1 MKNSVVL
8 LVVMLSGVVGTAP
21 AKTKKD
27 PVVPKL
33 FCQARF
39 VYVETADGNVLDPN
53 VVAADRDVAS
63 ALEEHLQEW
72 KRYTLVV
79 RRDEA
84 DLVWV
89 VRTGRL
95 AGVGVDTGHPT
106 DSRVTAR
113 VGEGSGPT
121 GSPNPGTNGQDP
133 GDVGSGRSMPG
144 AVSAEVG
151 DPNDL
156 LTVFEGAGDGGTL
169 HTWLWKKSEAGGLV
183 NAGMPLF
190 QQVRNAVDAACVQPP
205 TRP

>member
-1 MKNSVVL
+1 MKNSVEL

-53 VVAADRDVAS
+53 VLDPNVVAADRDVAL
-63 ALEEHLQEW
+63 ALEEHLREW
-72 KRYTLVV
+72 KRYTLVL

-95 AGVGVDTGHPT
+95 VSAGMDTGHPT

-113 VGEGSGPT
+113 IGAGSGPT
-121 GSPNPGTNGQDP
+121 GTPNPETNGQDP

-144 AVSAEVG
+144 AVSAQVG
-151 DPNDL
+151 DPDDL
-156 LTVFEGAGDGGTL
+156 LTIFEGAGDGGTL
-169 HTWLWKKSEAGGLV
+169 HTWLWKKSEAGGLLD
-183 NAGMPLF
+183 AGMPLF
-190 QQVRNAVDAACVQPP
+190 QQVRDAVDAACV
-205 TRP
+205 